1 MTPLRGWN
9 ASNGKASGTS
19 SGASSRVA
27 TGQQIREPASSSVEP
42 FVDLLDFGS
51 SVVVNEDIIRV
62 IGGEVHEIEESIN
75 VIDGESKKEEMVE
88 RQLRQ
93 DLSYSYSEMTN
104 LSRGAND
111 QLDNV
116 NVHSTFIRG
125 LGNTL
130 HADLVVSSG
139 IRGMAAVVSPPPSSG
154 ARVRGS
160 DGAPDAERGGSNESC
175 SATES
180 YKDIIQRRSEKLKE
194 VTATMKATA
203 KEVDELFE
211 LQRTTIEATNATQL
225 RLATEGL
232 DSILEQKKQE
242 RDRLVEESKQEQEK
256 LQAFKLAT
264 NKSRTGRC
272 SKAQELADLVSL
284 DPAHYMLTAW
294 RFI

>member
-154 ARVRGS
+154 AHVRGS
-160 DGAPDAERGGSNESC
+160 DGAPDGERGGSNESC
-175 SATES
+175 SATER
-180 YKDIIQRRSEKLKE
+180 YKDIIQQRSEKLKE